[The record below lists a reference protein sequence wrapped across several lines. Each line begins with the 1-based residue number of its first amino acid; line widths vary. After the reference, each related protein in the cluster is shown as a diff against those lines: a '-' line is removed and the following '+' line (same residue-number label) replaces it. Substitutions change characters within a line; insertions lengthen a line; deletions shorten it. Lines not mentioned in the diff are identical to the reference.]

1 MDKEQFDELIKST
14 KKLNL
19 LYVEDDKKARE
30 STLNFLETFF
40 LKIDTAVDGEQAFAK
55 TELKEYDLIITD
67 INMPKLNG
75 IELIRKI
82 RVVDTYIPILI
93 LSAHD
98 DKDYFVQSIKYGV
111 DGYILKPVELEQFY
125 TIISKVVKKIMLEK
139 SLAEYKNNLEQKVE
153 EKTLELRRM
162 CYQEYYTELP
172 NAQKLQID
180 MHEGDYDYLLLL
192 DMSNF
197 STINKEYGKV
207 FSNQVLSKTARIL
220 EHHIHKRA
228 KLYKVESDRFVI
240 LLRETSLEEL
250 HEYCK
255 QIVAFFDNKNVKIDE
270 VELHITFNIGISTVQ
285 ENVADTLIN
294 SEYAL
299 DTSKD
304 LGSRHYE
311 IFDENNSSFKD
322 EKEAIKYL
330 KITRELILQDMIE
343 PYFQPI
349 VDIKTKKIKKYEV
362 LARGVLEDSIILPFH
377 FIKPAEK
384 LGLMTSITK
393 VMINKSFDFF
403 RDKEYEFSINITER
417 DLLDGYLCKFLKE
430 KLEFYKIDAK
440 RIIFEIKESIT
451 LAKDYAKITKEID
464 ALREMGFKIAID
476 DFGVNDSN
484 FSKLMGMNF
493 DFIKVDGVFIKEL
506 KLDKKSKNILK
517 AIVNFAKTLDIK
529 IIAEFV
535 EDEETYQIIKEC
547 EVDFAQGYFIAKPE
561 PTLDRITHKQ

>member
-1 MDKEQFDELIKST
+1 MDKEQFAQLITST
-14 KKLNL
+14 KKLSI

-30 STLNFLETFF
+30 STLTLLETFF
-40 LKIDTAVDGEQAFAK
+40 LKIDTAVDGEKAYAK

-75 IELIRKI
+75 IELIQKI
-82 RVVDTYIPILI
+82 RAVDTHIPIII
-93 LSAHD
+93 LSAYD

-125 TIISKVVKKIMLEK
+125 TMISKVTKKIMLEK

-162 CYQEYYTELP
+162 CYQEYYTNLP
-172 NAQKLQID
+172 NAQKLQVD
-180 MHEGDYDYLLLL
+180 MLEGNYDYLLLL

-207 FSNQVLSKTARIL
+207 FSNQVLSKTARSL
-220 EHHIHKRA
+220 EHHIHKKAR
-228 KLYKVESDRFVI
+228 LYKVESDRFVI

-250 HEYCK
+250 HDYCK
-255 QIVAFFDNKNVKIDE
+255 QIIAFFDNKNVKIDD
-270 VELHITFNIGISTVQ
+270 VELHVTFNIGISSRK
-285 ENVADTLIN
+285 ENTAEALIN

-299 DTSKD
+299 DTSKE

-322 EKEAIKYL
+322 EKKAIEYL
-330 KITRELILQDMIE
+330 KITRELVLQDMIE

-349 VDIKTKKIKKYEV
+349 IDIRTKEIKKYEA
-362 LARGVLEDSIILPFH
+362 LARGVMEDGVILPLD
-377 FIKPAEK
+377 FIKSAEK

-393 VMINKSFDFF
+393 VMINKSFNFF
-403 RDKEYEFSINITER
+403 RDKEYDFSINITER
-417 DLLDGYLCKFLKE
+417 DLLDGYLCRFLKE
-430 KLEFYKIDAK
+430 KLEFYKVDAS
-440 RIIFEIKESIT
+440 RVIFEVKESIT
-451 LAKDYAKITKEID
+451 LAKDYTKITKELD

-484 FSKLMGMNF
+484 FSKLMGLNF
-493 DFIKVDGVFIKEL
+493 DFIKVDGIFIKEL
-506 KLDKKSKNILK
+506 KLDEKSKNILK
-517 AIVNFAKTLDIK
+517 AIVNFAKTLGIE
-529 IIAEFV
+529 IIAEYV
-535 EDEETYQIIKEC
+535 EDEETYEIIKEC
-547 EVDFAQGYFIAKPE
+547 GVDFVQGYFIAKPE
-561 PTLDRITHKQ
+561 PTLVK